1 MKKFGKIL
9 LRIFLTFIVIVA
21 IIIAIVL
28 YFVSIPVLYNSLFL
42 QYITEIRI
50 TDVAEFVNEE
60 NKYKVIFQAVGEPEW
75 PFGRTKVKVT
85 LVNDK
90 NKKIKSF
97 KEYISDDG
105 AVAREENIDVNWYA
119 NYVEVILKGGEQ
131 EDSMHKLEYW

>member
-28 YFVSIPVLYNSLFL
+28 Y
-42 QYITEIRI
+42 ITGIRI

-85 LVNDK
+85 LVDDK

-131 EDSMHKLEYW
+131 EDSMHKLEY

>member
-28 YFVSIPVLYNSLFL
+28 
-42 QYITEIRI
+42 YITEIRI

-97 KEYISDDG
+97 KEYISHDG
-105 AVAREENIDVNWYA
+105 AVAREDNIDVNWYA

-131 EDSMHKLEYW
+131 EESMHKLEY

>member
-28 YFVSIPVLYNSLFL
+28 
-42 QYITEIRI
+42 YITEIRI

-105 AVAREENIDVNWYA
+105 AVARGENIDVNWYA

-131 EDSMHKLEYW
+131 EDSMHKLEY

>member
-1 MKKFGKIL
+1 M
-9 LRIFLTFIVIVA
+9 
-21 IIIAIVL
+21 
-28 YFVSIPVLYNSLFL
+28 YNSLFL

-131 EDSMHKLEYW
+131 EDSMHKLEY

>member
-28 YFVSIPVLYNSLFL
+28 
-42 QYITEIRI
+42 YITEIRI

-131 EDSMHKLEYW
+131 EDSMHKLEY

>member
-28 YFVSIPVLYNSLFL
+28 
-42 QYITEIRI
+42 YITEIRI

-90 NKKIKSF
+90 NKKIKAG

-131 EDSMHKLEYW
+131 EDSMHKLEY

>member
-28 YFVSIPVLYNSLFL
+28 
-42 QYITEIRI
+42 YITEIRI

-85 LVNDK
+85 LVDDK

-131 EDSMHKLEYW
+131 EDSMHKLEY

>member
-1 MKKFGKIL
+1 MEIITMKKFGKIL

-28 YFVSIPVLYNSLFL
+28 
-42 QYITEIRI
+42 YITEIRI

-131 EDSMHKLEYW
+131 EDSMHKLEY